1 MKILFSPHVIA
12 VPKGL
17 YFVAVVFS
25 FFLLLFFDANLWGYW
40 TDLNQ
45 TWTHIHLW
53 LLFEKFGPNS
63 HELRAK
69 TAFWGRLWTLTENVS
84 VTDMIS
90 TIGKKFV
97 NLQGLPYIPQKLVNF
112 GLETAENGWR
122 VFAHPLNFCIGR
134 HCQPYRVIIITDSRH
149 QANFGTCYVVA
160 RAYSLEP
167 QNAGRSHAELC
178 HACSLS
184 YIYTNVFYNNKCK
197 KRFISL

>member
-45 TWTHIHLW
+45 TWTHIYLW
-53 LLFEKFGPNS
+53 LLFEIFGPNS

-84 VTDMIS
+84 LTDMIS

-122 VFAHPLNFCIGR
+122 VFAHPPKFL
-134 HCQPYRVIIITDSRH
+134 HWETLPALSRYNYNR
-149 QANFGTCYVVA
+149 QQTPGELWNVLCSGTSLQSRTTEC
-160 RAYSLEP
+160 RAVSRWALP
-167 QNAGRSHAELC
+167 C
-178 HACSLS
+178 M
-184 YIYTNVFYNNKCK
+184 
-197 KRFISL
+197 